1 MYLIDTS
8 AILAHCLDEEGWD
21 QVDFLLF
28 ERETYVAA
36 ITWFELRVGLKNT
49 PDTNEIVRG
58 YEKLVTGTI
67 DLTHEIAVAAFELR
81 QVSGIRIPT
90 VDAVIAASAKVL
102 GYELVHRDPHLGII
116 PARLLKQR
124 MLPAKAK

>member
-1 MYLIDTS
+1 M
-8 AILAHCLDEEGWD
+8 DEEGWD

-124 MLPAKAK
+124 MLPAKTK